1 MKKVSFCVLLIVIIF
16 SLGQTCLAG
25 GDMKFPIQISYV
37 SGLGDVYDLY
47 VDNLKARGYDI
58 NSDFY
63 IPIALSFHPFY
74 EFDFGL
80 RIGGGVGPIM
90 LVLVQEKT
98 IYGSSSSTDYT
109 TYFDLPLN
117 FHVGYTIIPRSPVSP
132 YVKTGFV
139 YHVNTGDYLKS
150 TTPGLLL
157 AAGVDFLRTKRVS
170 FGFEVAKDFSESV
183 FEQREQDDYWGNYY
197 TSEKTIST
205 GGLTIGLFVRF

>member
-1 MKKVSFCVLLIVIIF
+1 MKSVSWFVLVIVIIF
-16 SLGQTCLAG
+16 LLSQICQAG
-25 GDMKFPIQISYV
+25 GDMKFPVQLSYV

-47 VDNLKARGYDI
+47 VDNLEARGYDI
-58 NSDFY
+58 SSDFY
-63 IPIALSFHPFY
+63 LPIALSFHPFY

-80 RIGGGVGPIM
+80 RIGGGIGPIM

-117 FHVGYTIIPRSPVSP
+117 FHVGYTIVPRSPVSP

-150 TTPGLLL
+150 TKPGFLV
-157 AAGVDFLRTKRVS
+157 AAGLDFLRTKRVN
-170 FGFEVAKDFSESV
+170 FGFEVAKDFSEST
-183 FEQREQDDYWGNYY
+183 FEHRIEEDWTYY
-197 TSEKTIST
+197 TTEKTIST
-205 GGLTIGLFVRF
+205 GGLTIGIFVRF

>member
-47 VDNLKARGYDI
+47 VDNLKAIGYDI

>member
-1 MKKVSFCVLLIVIIF
+1 MKKLSICIFIIVIIF
-16 SLGQTCLAG
+16 SLCQLCLAG
-25 GDMKFPIQISYV
+25 GDMKFPIQLSYV
-37 SGLGDVYDLY
+37 SGLGDVYDVY
-47 VDNLKARGYDI
+47 VDNLNANGYDI

-63 IPIALSFHPFY
+63 LPIALSFQPFY

-98 IYGSSSSTDYT
+98 IYGSSSTTDYT

-117 FHVGYTIIPRSPVSP
+117 FNVGYTLIPRSPVSP

-139 YHVNTGDYLKS
+139 FHVNTGDYLTS
-150 TTPGLLL
+150 SSPGLLL
-157 AAGVDFLRTKRVS
+157 AAGVDFLRSKRVN
-170 FGFEVAKDFSESV
+170 FGFEVARDFSESV
-183 FEQREQDDYWGNYY
+183 FEHRIQDDYYDSYY
-197 TSEKTIST
+197 TTEKKIST

>member
-1 MKKVSFCVLLIVIIF
+1 MKKLSYFLFIIVIIF
-16 SLGQTCLAG
+16 SLRQVCLAG
-25 GDMKFPIQISYV
+25 GDMKFPIQLSYV

-47 VDNLKARGYDI
+47 VDNLEARGYDI
-58 NSDFY
+58 SSDFY
-63 IPIALSFHPFY
+63 LPIALSFHPFY

-117 FHVGYTIIPRSPVSP
+117 FHVGYTIIPKSPVSP

-139 YHVNTGDYLKS
+139 YHVNTGDYRKS
-150 TTPGLLL
+150 STPGFLF
-157 AAGVDFLRTKRVS
+157 AGGVDFLRTKRVN
-170 FGFEVAKDFSESV
+170 FGFEVAKDFSETT
-183 FEQREQDDYWGNYY
+183 FEHRIQEDGDYY
-197 TSEKTIST
+197 TTEKTVST